1 MTNRKMKKV
10 VAVLLTMLMLLS
22 VVPMAFAATV
32 ASGTMENITWKL
44 DNDGTLTI
52 SGTGEM
58 PSAATEEYYPWYPY
72 HTYVETVKF
81 EEGITDVASYAFDFD
96 YDNLETIIFSSTI
109 SRILVASFEGCDG
122 LKTVTIPG
130 NIKELSLW
138 AFANCKNLETVILQD
153 GIEDIGVDSFLAC
166 PKLKSITIPES
177 VKRIWHRAFRDCNG
191 LEDITILNKNTILI
205 DEAMGTENN
214 EETIPVKTVIHGYT
228 GSTAEEYAKRFNRTF
243 VALDVSNA
251 PANDY
256 LSGLKTFFD
265 SIIKMLK
272 PMLDNLM
279 NTLNQLFAN
288 TATQPTDTTTQPADG
303 TAEPSSLFANLLPL
317 LTKAFSGIL
326 ALLQPA
332 SGQATQPTA

>member
-58 PSAATEEYYPWYPY
+58 PSIGDEEDYPWY
-72 HTYVETVKF
+72 TYRAAVKYVVF
-81 EEGITDVASYAFDFD
+81 GEGLEDVASSAFEFV
-96 YDNLETIIFSSTI
+96 YDNLETVVFSSTI
-109 SRILVASFEGCDG
+109 NSIGTDAFCNLSG
-122 LKTVTIPG
+122 LKTVNIPG
-130 NIKELSLW
+130 NVKLIGWE
-138 AFANCKNLETVILQD
+138 AFAGCKNLATVVLNE
-153 GIEDIGVDSFLAC
+153 GTEDIYPDAFRSC
-166 PKLKSITIPES
+166 NKLTS
-177 VKRIWHRAFRDCNG
+177 VVVPNSVEKVWQRAFAECSG
-191 LEDITILNKNTILI
+191 LQDITILNKNCEIVEYA
-205 DEAMGTENN
+205 DENAPYY
-214 EETIPVKTVIHGYT
+214 TIPVQTTIHGYT
-228 GSTAEEYAKRFNRTF
+228 GSTAEAYAKQYNRTF
-243 VALDVSNA
+243 VAIEENTT

-279 NTLNQLFAN
+279 NTLKQLFA
-288 TATQPTDTTTQPADG
+288 DTTTQP
-303 TAEPSSLFANLLPL
+303 TEPTTQPVAETTQSPSLFANLLPL

-326 ALLQPA
+326 TLLQSA